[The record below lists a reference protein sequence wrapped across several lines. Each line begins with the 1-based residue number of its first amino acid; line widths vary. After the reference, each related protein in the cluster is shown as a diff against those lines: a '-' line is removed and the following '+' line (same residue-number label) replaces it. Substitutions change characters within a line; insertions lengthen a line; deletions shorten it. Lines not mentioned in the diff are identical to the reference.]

1 MHHDGAAGE
10 ASSSPLHRGWRATI
24 TTLALVLA
32 AFHVYTAYAGPF
44 YAIAQRA
51 FHVGIATALVF
62 FVSRP
67 VTGRTRRTLAADG
80 LAAVV
85 ALGITAYVIAHR
97 FRILRDL
104 GYADPRMLDTVL
116 GYVMVV
122 LLLEAS
128 RRVIGW
134 EFTALTIAFLAYGM
148 VGPWLPGVFA
158 HQGFPLKTLIDTSF
172 LNPMGMYGGL
182 TAVSATVIAVYV
194 LFGSILLATGGASA
208 FLNLA
213 LIAAGRVR
221 GGAAQV
227 AVISSGI
234 MGMINGSAVAN
245 VATTG
250 AMTIPMM
257 KRQGY
262 PAQFAG
268 AVEAAA
274 ASGGQI
280 MPPIMGAGAFVMAEI
295 LGIPYLKIAKM
306 AAIPAVLYYA
316 VIAATVYF
324 EACKRGLK
332 PVAMREIPR
341 FRDTGREIVVLA
353 IPLAALSYFLFM
365 LYTPRYAGFW
375 AIATCLGVYFGFRL
389 LYDRDLALGGRAR
402 DGWRHVVEGCRDGAG
417 TAAVIGVLV
426 AGSQIMVAVM
436 GLTGI
441 GLKFSELIFS
451 AAGGN
456 VFLGFVIAA
465 IISLILGTGLP
476 TVPSY
481 IITVAVVGPALEKMG
496 VQPIVIHMFSFYY
509 ACMSGLT
516 PPVAGTSFVAAG
528 LAKANVW
535 ATSWESCRLAM
546 AGFLVPFLFAFH
558 PQIFGIGSIV
568 DIALAVVFGVFG
580 CVLLAAALARH
591 WIHPLVWWQQVLL
604 TIAGML
610 AMTPGLVTDIVGA
623 ILAVVTLAAPRVL
636 RGGVLDPSAALDAG
650 SGGPSDGRKKG

>member
-1 MHHDGAAGE
+1 VPGERVSAQPARLTAVQRRWQAA
-10 ASSSPLHRGWRATI
+10 I
-24 TTLALVLA
+24 TALALVLA
-32 AFHVYTAYAGPF
+32 GFHLYTAYAGPF
-44 YAIAQRA
+44 YAIAQRS
-51 FHVGIATALVF
+51 FHVGIAAALVF
-62 FVSRP
+62 LMTRP
-67 VTGRTRRTLAADG
+67 LARRTWPTLVADG
-80 LAAVV
+80 LVAAVG
-85 ALGITAYVIAHR
+85 LGITAYVIVNR

-104 GYADPRMLDTVL
+104 GYADPTALDTAL
-116 GYVMVV
+116 GYVMVA

-134 EFTALTIAFLAYGM
+134 EFTALTLAFLAYGM
-148 VGPWLPGVFA
+148 AGPWLPGVFE
-158 HQGFPLKTLIDTSF
+158 HQGFALKTLIDTSF

-194 LFGSILLATGGASA
+194 LFGAILLATGGAGA
-208 FLNLA
+208 FMNLA
-213 LIAAGRVR
+213 LIVAGRVR

-250 AMTIPMM
+250 SVTIPMM

-274 ASGGQI
+274 SSGGQI
-280 MPPIMGAGAFVMAEI
+280 TPPIMGAGAFVMAEI
-295 LGIPYLKIAKM
+295 LGMPYLTIAKM
-306 AAIPAVLYYA
+306 AAIPAVLFYA

-324 EACKRGLK
+324 EACKRDLR
-332 PVAMREIPR
+332 PVAGPDIPR
-341 FRDTGREIVVLA
+341 LRDAGREIVILTVPV
-353 IPLAALSYFLFM
+353 IALSYFLFR

-375 AIATCLGVYFGFRL
+375 AIATCLVLYLGFRV
-389 LYDRDLALGGRAR
+389 LYDRDLPVRGRAK
-402 DGWRHVVEGCRDGAG
+402 DGWRRIVDGCRDGAG
-417 TAAVIGVLV
+417 TAATIGVLV

-441 GLKFSELIFS
+441 GLKFSDLIFS

-456 VFLGFVIAA
+456 VFVGLVIAA
-465 IISLILGTGLP
+465 VISLILGTGLP

-496 VQPIVIHMFSFYY
+496 LQPIVVHMFSFYY

-528 LAKANVW
+528 LAGAKVW
-535 ATSWESCRLAM
+535 STSWESCRLAM

-558 PQIFGIGSIV
+558 PELFGIGAIHE
-568 DIALAVVFGVFG
+568 IALAVITGVLG
-580 CVLLAAALARH
+580 CGLLAAAFARH
-591 WIHPLVWWQQVLL
+591 WIRPLTWWQQILI
-604 TIAGML
+604 TAAGIL
-610 AMTPGLVTDIVGA
+610 AMTPGLVTDLIGVGLAA
-623 ILAVVTLAAPRVL
+623 ITLAGPTVL
-636 RGGVLDPSAALDAG
+636 RGPALGAG
-650 SGGPSDGRKKG
+650 RAIEGGAGPKKG

>member
-1 MHHDGAAGE
+1 MDGEGARGE
-10 ASSSPLHRGWRATI
+10 RRSTPLQRGWHGAI
-24 TTLALVLA
+24 TALALVLA

-51 FHVGIATALVF
+51 FHVGLATALVF
-62 FVSRP
+62 LSSRP
-67 VTGRTRRTLAADG
+67 VARRTRRTLVADG
-80 LAAVV
+80 LMAAA
-85 ALGITAYVIAHR
+85 ALGITAYVIAQR

-104 GYADPRMLDTVL
+104 GYADPTALDTAL
-116 GYVMVV
+116 GYVMVA

-134 EFTALTIAFLAYGM
+134 EFAALTLAFLAYGM
-148 VGPWLPGVFA
+148 AGPWLPGVFE
-158 HQGFPLKTLIDTSF
+158 HQGFALKTLIDTSF

-194 LFGSILLATGGASA
+194 LFGSILLATGGAAA

-306 AAIPAVLYYA
+306 GAIPAVLYYA

-341 FRDTGREIVVLA
+341 LRDTGREIVVLA
-353 IPLAALSYFLFM
+353 IPLAALTYFLFM

-375 AIATCLGVYFGFRL
+375 AIGTCLAVYFGFRL
-389 LYDRDLALGGRAR
+389 LYDRDLTLGGRAA
-402 DGWRHVVEGCRDGAG
+402 DGVRHVVEGCRDGAG

-465 IISLILGTGLP
+465 VISLILGTGLP

-496 VQPIVIHMFSFYY
+496 VQPIIIHMFSFYY

-528 LAKANVW
+528 LAKAGVW
-535 ATSWESCRLAM
+535 STSWESCRLAM

-558 PQIFGIGSIV
+558 PQIFGIGSIA

-580 CVLLAAALARH
+580 CVLLAAAMARH
-591 WIHPLVWWQQVLL
+591 WVYPLAWWQQILL
-604 TIAGML
+604 AVAGML
-610 AMTPGLVTDIVGA
+610 AMTPGLVTDIIGA
-623 ILAVVTLAAPRVL
+623 ALAVITVAVPRGL
-636 RGGVLDPSAALDAG
+636 RGGGLEPGAALEAG
-650 SGGPSDGRKKG
+650 SGPSAGRKKG